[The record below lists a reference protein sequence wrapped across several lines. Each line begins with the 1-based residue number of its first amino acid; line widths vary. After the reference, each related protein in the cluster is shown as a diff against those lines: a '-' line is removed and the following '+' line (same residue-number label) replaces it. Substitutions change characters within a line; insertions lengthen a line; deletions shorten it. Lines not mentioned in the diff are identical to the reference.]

1 MTEEVTNGPDNQ
13 DEIKKKELEEF
24 RVHIEG
30 QLKKLIGLIQDKS
43 TSDRSTE
50 FATNFINKAL
60 QKATKEKEK
69 SERQNAIKYVKD
81 NIKKFNISSEELK
94 GVLFT
99 KKEIKEKAD
108 WLKEAALGNKK
119 TRIVR
124 EWEKKK
130 KEVSD
135 IHKKQLKELND
146 SSTEKAS
153 A

>member
-1 MTEEVTNGPDNQ
+1 MTNEVTNGSDNQ

-43 TSDRSTE
+43 SSDSSTE

-69 SERQNAIKYVKD
+69 SERQVAIKYVKD

-94 GVLFT
+94 GILFT
-99 KKEIKEKAD
+99 KKEIKEKQD

-124 EWEKKK
+124 EWT
-130 KEVSD
+130 
-135 IHKKQLKELND
+135 KKQKEMGKLND